1 MKFRVLPSGPDS
13 EKEIEIELTRLGGGR
28 FRVVVDGEPI
38 EVAVTV
44 AADGVFRFEN
54 GGAWH
59 RAAGVARGAR
69 RQLWVDGI
77 NLFYEVTTG
86 ARAPGAAHDHGLTS
100 PAPGVIA
107 EVHATPGAR
116 VRKGEKLVVLES
128 MKMFFPVLAPHDGRV
143 GQVFCAK
150 GETVDAGVM
159 LVELL
164 EDREDRDAAA
174 GTRDG

>member
-1 MKFRVLPSGPDS
+1 MKFRALPSGPDS

-38 EVAVTV
+38 EVAATV

-77 NLFYEVTTG
+77 NLFYDVTTG

-107 EVHATPGAR
+107 EVHASPGAR

-164 EDREDRDAAA
+164 EDREDPGAA
-174 GTRDG
+174 GTRNG